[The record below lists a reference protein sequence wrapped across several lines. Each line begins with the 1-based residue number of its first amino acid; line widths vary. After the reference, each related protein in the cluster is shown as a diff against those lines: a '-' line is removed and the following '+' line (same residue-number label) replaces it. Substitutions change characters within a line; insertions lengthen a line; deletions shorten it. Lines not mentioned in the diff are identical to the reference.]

1 MVQKSST
8 FHGEF
13 IPDALRISDFSSQ
26 TPSSSAANAKLC
38 PTLLHSL
45 VCDVQA
51 HAVHRAFKACIS
63 AVWFVQPQLAAAQ
76 SPADLLAK
84 YQPTPSPTPYACDT
98 CKRNKD
104 MMLTGIALGL
114 TALFGCFI
122 AVLKCN
128 SRQRSVV
135 ANI

>member
-1 MVQKSST
+1 MLLRRAAPPAV
-8 FHGEF
+8 
-13 IPDALRISDFSSQ
+13 PAL
-26 TPSSSAANAKLC
+26 L
-38 PTLLHSL
+38 LLHSL